1 MTRARWA
8 ALGMAV
14 LLALY
19 LVLITFYA
27 VRLVTDPL
35 PIVRGIGWA
44 LIVLPLL
51 GAWALV
57 VELRFGIRAER
68 LARLLEQEGGIPGVS
83 AGERDA
89 PDAEGDSREAA
100 FARYSEEVREQPDSW
115 QSWFRLGLAYDASRD
130 RARARWAVRTA
141 IKLERQARQARQA
154 RQSPA
159 DPPPHESPSS

>member
-27 VRLVTDPL
+27 VTLVTDPL

-51 GAWALV
+51 GAWALA
-57 VELRFGIRAER
+57 VELLFGVRAER
-68 LARLLEQEGGIPGVS
+68 LARLLEAEGGIPREGQTGH
-83 AGERDA
+83 GEH
-89 PDAEGDSREAA
+89 PGAEGDDREAV
-100 FARYSEEVREQPDSW
+100 FSRYADEVREHPESW
-115 QSWFRLGLAYDASRD
+115 QHWFRLALAYDASRD
-130 RARARWAVRTA
+130 RRRARWAVRTA
-141 IKLERQARQARQA
+141 IRLERQERQNPRGETPS
-154 RQSPA
+154 R
-159 DPPPHESPSS
+159 ETPSS

>member
-57 VELRFGIRAER
+57 AELLFGIRAER
-68 LARLLEQEGGIPGVS
+68 LARLLEAEGGIPTVEGTDL
-83 AGERDA
+83 GEPGD
-89 PDAEGDSREAA
+89 EGDGRDAA
-100 FARYSEEVREQPDSW
+100 FARYAQEVREHPESW
-115 QSWFRLGLAYDASRD
+115 QGWFRLGLAYDAARD
-130 RARARWAVRTA
+130 RRRARWAVRTA
-141 IKLERQARQARQA
+141 IRLERQSR
-154 RQSPA
+154 
-159 DPPPHESPSS
+159 

>member
-51 GAWALV
+51 GAWALA
-57 VELRFGIRAER
+57 VEKRVREG
-68 LARLLEQEGGIPGVS
+68 LEPATSFATPGV
-83 AGERDA
+83 RL
-89 PDAEGDSREAA
+89 DAEDAGQDADHVAVEDRE
-100 FARYSEEVREQPDSW
+100 RSVER
-115 QSWFRLGLAYDASRD
+115 
-130 RARARWAVRTA
+130 
-141 IKLERQARQARQA
+141 ERQHGR
-154 RQSPA
+154 SGVGA
-159 DPPPHESPSS
+159 DAW

>member
-1 MTRARWA
+1 MTRARWS

-27 VRLVTDPL
+27 VTLVTDPL

-57 VELRFGIRAER
+57 VELLFGVRAER
-68 LARLLEQEGGIPGVS
+68 LARLLEAEGGIPGEGQLGHDE
-83 AGERDA
+83 AGAEGEDRDA
-89 PDAEGDSREAA
+89 V
-100 FARYSEEVREQPDSW
+100 FARYADEVREHPESW
-115 QSWFRLGLAYDASRD
+115 QHWFRLGLAYDASRD
-130 RARARWAVRTA
+130 RRRARWAVRTA
-141 IKLERQARQARQA
+141 IRLERQE
-154 RQSPA
+154 RQSP
-159 DPPPHESPSS
+159 DGQTPSRETPSS

>member
-27 VRLVTDPL
+27 VTLVTDPL

-51 GAWALV
+51 GAWALA
-57 VELRFGIRAER
+57 VELLFGVRAER
-68 LARLLEQEGGIPGVS
+68 LARLLEVQGGIERHEQIGH
-83 AGERDA
+83 GEA
-89 PDAEGDSREAA
+89 AAEDDGREAV
-100 FARYSEEVREQPDSW
+100 FARYADDVREHPESW
-115 QSWFRLGLAYDASRD
+115 QGWFRLALAYDASRD
-130 RARARWAVRTA
+130 RRRARWAVRTA
-141 IKLERQARQARQA
+141 IRLERQE
-154 RQSPA
+154 RQSPSGKTPGGEA
-159 DPPPHESPSS
+159 PSS

>member
-27 VRLVTDPL
+27 VRLVTDTL

-51 GAWALV
+51 GAWALA
-57 VELRFGIRAER
+57 VELRFGVRAER
-68 LARLLEQEGGIPGVS
+68 LARLLEAEGGIPREGQVGHGE
-83 AGERDA
+83 AGAEGEDRDA
-89 PDAEGDSREAA
+89 V
-100 FARYSEEVREQPDSW
+100 FARYADDVREHPESW
-115 QSWFRLGLAYDASRD
+115 QQWFRLGLAYDASRD
-130 RARARWAVRTA
+130 RQ
-141 IKLERQARQARQA
+141 ERQNPRGEAPRR
-154 RQSPA
+154 
-159 DPPPHESPSS
+159 ETPSS

>member
-27 VRLVTDPL
+27 VRLVTDTL

-51 GAWALV
+51 GAWALA
-57 VELRFGIRAER
+57 VELLFGVRAER
-68 LARLLEQEGGIPGVS
+68 LARLLEAEGGIPREGQVGHGE
-83 AGERDA
+83 AGAEGEDRDA
-89 PDAEGDSREAA
+89 V
-100 FARYSEEVREQPDSW
+100 FARYADDVREHPESW
-115 QSWFRLGLAYDASRD
+115 QQWFRLGLAYDASRD
-130 RARARWAVRTA
+130 RRRARWAVRTA
-141 IKLERQARQARQA
+141 IRLERQERQNPRGEAPR
-154 RQSPA
+154 R
-159 DPPPHESPSS
+159 ETPSS

>member
-51 GAWALV
+51 GAWALI
-57 VELRFGIRAER
+57 VELLFGVRAER
-68 LARLLEQEGGIPGVS
+68 LVRLLDAEGGVPLHDEIEHGEQGV
-83 AGERDA
+83 
-89 PDAEGDSREAA
+89 EGDSRNAV
-100 FARYSEEVREQPDSW
+100 FARYAGDVREHPESW
-115 QSWFRLGLAYDASRD
+115 QGWLRLGLAYDAARD
-130 RARARWAVRTA
+130 RRRARWAVRTA
-141 IKLERQARQARQA
+141 IRLERQARL
-154 RQSPA
+154 SPP
-159 DPPPHESPSS
+159 DSTPHRESPSS